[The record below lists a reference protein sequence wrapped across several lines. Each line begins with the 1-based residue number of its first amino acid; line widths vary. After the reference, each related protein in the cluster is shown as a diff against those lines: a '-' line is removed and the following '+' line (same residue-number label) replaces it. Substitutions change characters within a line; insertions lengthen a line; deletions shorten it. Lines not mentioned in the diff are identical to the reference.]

1 MPANLENSALAMGL
15 DKIRF
20 HSNSKEKQCQRMFKL
35 LQSLSA
41 TIQTISLI
49 SHASKVMLKI
59 LRGTLQQYVNWGLPE
74 VQAGFRK
81 GTSTTY
87 QIANISY
94 IRKKQD
100 NFREKKST
108 SVALTMLEPL
118 ALWITTNYGKFFKWW
133 EYHITLLASWEIRMQ
148 VKRQQLVH
156 KDCILSSWLF
166 NLYAE
171 YHEKY
176 QAGWNTSWNKDCQEK
191 YQ

>member
-1 MPANLENSALAMGL
+1 MHANLENSALAMGL

-59 LRGTLQQYVNWGLPE
+59 LQGTLQQYVNWGLPE

-100 NFREKKST
+100 NFREKKIYFCRIDYARAFSFVNHNKLWKVLQVMGIPHHLTRLLRNPYAGQEATVST
-108 SVALTMLEPL
+108 
-118 ALWITTNYGKFFKWW
+118 
-133 EYHITLLASWEIRMQ
+133 
-148 VKRQQLVH
+148 
-156 KDCILSSWLF
+156 
-166 NLYAE
+166 
-171 YHEKY
+171 
-176 QAGWNTSWNKDCQEK
+176 
-191 YQ
+191 